1 MATLTIGIDTSG
13 PLLTGSPGAVVR
25 AMVDEVLSEIA
36 DQASADVHN
45 NLDLMIRHPTPY
57 YETQIRR
64 FKRGRVQLVGDRGVI
79 YGPWLEGTGSR
90 NRTTRFKG
98 YASFRLAVQ
107 DVQRRV
113 PSLADH
119 VVKRHMG
126 RLQ

>member
-1 MATLTIGIDTSG
+1 MATFTVGIDVSG
-13 PLLTGSPGAVVR
+13 PLLTGNPGAAVQ
-25 AMVDEVLSEIA
+25 AMVDEVLDEIA

-45 NLDLMIRHPTPY
+45 HLDLMIRHPTLY
-57 YETQIRR
+57 YETQIHRYR
-64 FKRGRVQLVGDRGVI
+64 RGRVQLVGDRAVI

-107 DVQRRV
+107 TTERAV
-113 PSLADH
+113 PRLADH
-119 VVKRHMG
+119 VVKRHLG